1 MPLIADVFWKYGLRK
16 IWLDKCLKSRVS
28 EDAERDNTANGSKQ
42 CSSLNDCTFTI
53 FINHSEGS

>member
-28 EDAERDNTANGSKQ
+28 EDAERDNTATGSKH
-42 CSSLNDCTFTI
+42 SSNLNDCIFTI
-53 FINHSEGS
+53 FINPSEGS